1 MPWLQGTTY
10 ARRDQAAGLEF
21 VKDSAADGGRFVN
34 LMFRRWEFDAAQC
47 RVGSLLGGAQDVV
60 GVSVKRPWAQ
70 SPRLSQVIDKA
81 TRPCMA
87 LRTAPGFFTDRRGSG
102 QGAEVVLDTVPV
114 RMRAHDKN

>member
-1 MPWLQGTTY
+1 MQ
-10 ARRDQAAGLEF
+10 R
-21 VKDSAADGGRFVN
+21 S
-34 LMFRRWEFDAAQC
+34 
-47 RVGSLLGGAQDVV
+47 VGWDHCSGVPRTSLG
-60 GVSVKRPWAQ
+60 SVKRPWVQ